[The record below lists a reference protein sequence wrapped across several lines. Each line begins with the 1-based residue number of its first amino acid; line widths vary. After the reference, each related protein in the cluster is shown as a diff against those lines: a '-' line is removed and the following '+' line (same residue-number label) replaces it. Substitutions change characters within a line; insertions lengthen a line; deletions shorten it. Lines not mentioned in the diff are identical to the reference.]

1 MPVIG
6 KVCRGFFISF
16 DSCGPVKIVY
26 SICDTDSTHLFFPKI
41 MKFSD
46 REGPGGISCVTE
58 QAMPEVIEQSLKA
71 HGKEVSVIRP
81 RLYLENGL
89 TESAVIESFT
99 VYGRRRQN
107 NAG

>member
-1 MPVIG
+1 
-6 KVCRGFFISF
+6 
-16 DSCGPVKIVY
+16 
-26 SICDTDSTHLFFPKI
+26 

-46 REGPGGISCVTE
+46 REGPGGISCVSE

-71 HGKEVSVIRP
+71 HGNEVSVIRP

-107 NAG
+107 NAS